1 MIGVLHELEQRR
13 VALQERSSMK
23 RILIAQSCMAIAAR
37 GAVLDRAYAVV
48 RGTGVWPLVL
58 GCLGGAALI
67 MGPRKVLGWAARA
80 AAFYGVTRRIASA
93 VRERLS

>member
-13 VALQERSSMK
+13 MALQERSSMK

-58 GCLGGAALI
+58 GCLGAVAVVI
-67 MGPRKVLGWAARA
+67 GPRKLLGWTARA
-80 AAFYGVTRRIASA
+80 AAIYGVARRLAA
-93 VRERLS
+93 VVRDRLS

>member
-13 VALQERSSMK
+13 MALQERSSMK

-58 GCLGGAALI
+58 GCLGAVAVVI
-67 MGPRKVLGWAARA
+67 GPRKVLGWTARA
-80 AAFYGVTRRIASA
+80 AAIYGVARRLAA
-93 VRERLS
+93 VVRDRLS